1 LYFIILFL
9 PFKGI
14 DCQQSWIQPPSSSV
28 SPAGTIRLSYTTQVD
43 NTISWYQQK
52 AGKGPRFV
60 HCDGCGSKIPN
71 RFTATRSG
79 TTGTLTITNV
89 EAEDEA
95 DYYCGTWNSAGN
107 VLHGCYILMGKGQKP
122 PSSSSV
128 EMVFNCFVLSRRK
141 DKGDCRRTQVTGAGV
156 CGMRRCDKN
165 PHSSSLSL
173 NKEARYLDVTGDS

>member
-1 LYFIILFL
+1 NPLRQPQGESEIGYYFLYFTILFL

-60 HCDGCGSKIPN
+60 HCDGCGSSRGEEIPN

-95 DYYCGTWNSAGN
+95 DYYCGRWNSAGN
-107 VLHGCYILMGKGQKP
+107 VLYSYGEGQQKP
-122 PSSSSV
+122 PLFLFILKDGHSCV
-128 EMVFNCFVLSRRK
+128 VL
-141 DKGDCRRTQVTGAGV
+141 
-156 CGMRRCDKN
+156 
-165 PHSSSLSL
+165 L
-173 NKEARYLDVTGDS
+173 RYTWS